1 MAPAEHTCSIHI
13 DAPPEKVF
21 AYIEDPV
28 HFIAA
33 MPANHHATVGAV
45 TRTPH
50 GIVTTYE
57 CRYREL
63 GMHPTAV
70 FTREQCVANESIV
83 DRSSAGPFTCSPWS
97 PEAEAECVAKVPG
110 A

>member
-45 TRTPH
+45 TRTPQ
-50 GIVTTYE
+50 GMVTTYE

-63 GMHPTAV
+63 GMHPTGG
-70 FTREQCVANESIV
+70 
-83 DRSSAGPFTCSPWS
+83 RSGVVQARGRSAALNGRAAWMRRMDAPRGCPLRRT
-97 PEAEAECVAKVPG
+97 ERG
-110 A
+110 